1 MREHV
6 QYKVKTDVKEER
18 RKEGNLPDIEL
29 HQLHG
34 HALAETFHGELR
46 GSVNIIEHHSCTEN
60 GGKKRTSV
68 LCIIKEFIHSRH
80 ESSIIY
86 T

>member
-6 QYKVKTDVKEER
+6 QYKVKTDVKEEQ

-34 HALAETFHGELR
+34 HALTETLHGKLR
-46 GSVNIIEHHSCTEN
+46 GSVNIIEHHSCADNE
-60 GGKKRTSV
+60 KKRISA
-68 LCIIKEFIHSRH
+68 LCIIKEFINSRH
-80 ESSIIY
+80 ESGIIY

>member
-46 GSVNIIEHHSCTEN
+46 GSVNIIEHHSCTDN
-60 GGKKRTSV
+60 GGKKGYQCFV
-68 LCIIKEFIHSRH
+68 LSK
-80 ESSIIY
+80 SSF
-86 T
+86 TADMSQA